1 MKTATIINN
10 RGRSIYDPKLD
21 KFSGSI
27 IFKEKFENA
36 KKLLANTTI
45 PKEILDKI
53 NREFD
58 K

>member
-1 MKTATIINN
+1 MKTAVIKNN
-10 RGRSIYDPKLD
+10 RVRSIYDPELD

-27 IFKEKFENA
+27 IFKEKFESA

>member
-1 MKTATIINN
+1 MKTAVVKNN
-10 RGRSIYDPKLD
+10 RGGGIYDPELD

-27 IFKEKFENA
+27 IFKEKFESV
-36 KKLLANTTI
+36 KRILANTTI

-53 NREFD
+53 NREFE